1 MEGDRPWAAPT
12 EHVVVGRR
20 WKYAPPPLVMYEA
33 VVDET
38 EQWLSLLTGE
48 IPPTVAASRRPD
60 AVLLKPWVDPSVTAV
75 ELRIEQDGYG
85 SAITVLAY
93 GDVPQLPD
101 EGRRRVRHRLGTI
114 FGAALREWVDEPH

>member
-20 WKYAPPPLVMYEA
+20 WKYAPPPRVMYEA
-33 VVDET
+33 VVDDT
-38 EQWLSLLTGE
+38 EQWLSVLAGE
-48 IPPTVAASRRPD
+48 IPPEVAGSRRPD
-60 AVLLKPWVDPSVTAV
+60 AVLLKPWVDMAVRAV
-75 ELRIEQDGYG
+75 ELRIEQDVYG
-85 SAITVLAY
+85 SALTVLAY

-101 EGRRRVRHRLGTI
+101 ETRRRVKYRLGTI

>member
-1 MEGDRPWAAPT
+1 
-12 EHVVVGRR
+12 
-20 WKYAPPPLVMYEA
+20 MYEA
-33 VVDET
+33 VVNDM

-48 IPPTVAASRRPD
+48 ITPKVAASRASD
-60 AVLLKPWVDPSVTAV
+60 AVLLKPWVDSAV
-75 ELRIEQDGYG
+75 RALELWIEQDGYG

-101 EGRRRVRHRLGTI
+101 ESRRWVRYRLGTI